1 MKPLLA
7 TLLVLGVTTLAIAQ
21 EATTHENIAAAAPEH
36 TATAQPQSQPVL
48 PADGSWAGPLVIF
61 GIIGLFF
68 FPAAVIGPIVRMLT
82 PEEVPPAHSHDE
94 PPGTSGHHGKTGI
107 VDTDDHGHG
116 HSHGH

>member
-21 EATTHENIAAAAPEH
+21 EATTHENTAVAAPEH

-107 VDTDDHGHG
+107 VDTDDHGH
-116 HSHGH
+116 SHGH